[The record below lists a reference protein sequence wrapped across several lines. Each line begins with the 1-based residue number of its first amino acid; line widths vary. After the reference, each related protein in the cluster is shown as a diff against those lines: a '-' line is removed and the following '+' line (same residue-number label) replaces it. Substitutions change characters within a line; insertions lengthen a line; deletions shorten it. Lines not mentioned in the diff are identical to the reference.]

1 MIKFTINQKK
11 EYKNYI
17 YFYLLIFLILLV
29 IGCSKNINKEESA
42 ITASVIEDVK
52 ENCRFANES
61 DCRPIEIRRGDAE
74 NEEPNNTENA
84 NLENDTSKIINISE
98 EILLSNCT
106 DGWKCVEKNYRA
118 YQFSN
123 CSWTSV
129 EHCIYG
135 CKNDTCKPAPIC
147 KLNSLKCD
155 KDNLLICGEEGYE
168 WKLNESCDFQ
178 CQNGICIGRN
188 ENITNA
194 TNSNNATQANLCYNN
209 CISITN
215 FHYDASGDDCNVT
228 NLNDEYVVFKNNCAY
243 SCDLTNWNLSDNA
256 NVDHSYIFPSFNLVS
271 QATFTLYTGNGTDAA
286 SQLYWKSTY
295 TPCPAIWNNVGDTL
309 YLRNSSNDL
318 ILTYSYP

>member
-1 MIKFTINQKK
+1 M
-11 EYKNYI
+11 
-17 YFYLLIFLILLV
+17 ILLV
-29 IGCSKNINKEESA
+29 IGCSKNLNKDNVKQEKES
-42 ITASVIEDVK
+42 ITGSIIEDSK
-52 ENCRFANES
+52 ENCRLNNES
-61 DCRPIEIRRGDAE
+61 DCSPIEFRKGDQE
-74 NEEPNNTENA
+74 NEESTVNDIPEGIGIKNKSKEN
-84 NLENDTSKIINISE
+84 INIQN
-98 EILLSNCT
+98 LSNLKLVCET
-106 DGWKCVEKNYRA
+106 GWKCVEKGYRA
-118 YQFSN
+118 YQYAN
-123 CSWTSV
+123 CSWISI
-129 EHCIYG
+129 EHCVYG
-135 CKNDTCKPAPIC
+135 CKNSACKPPPIC

-188 ENITNA
+188 ETITNA
-194 TNSNNATQANLCYNN
+194 TNSNNATQVNLCYNN

-256 NVDHSYIFPSFNLVS
+256 NVDHNYIFPSFNLVS